1 MLTLYQAEWCGAC
14 HRVRQVMTE
23 LGLTYTAVNVSADRD
38 ERAEVIAVSN
48 QPGIPTLQDGDK
60 ILASSDDIIEYLRET
75 YPAPPDAEQ
84 HAAQGAWRAAGL
96 VSLAPQAAAARVK
109 ELLEDKGFK
118 IIVQITGDAISD
130 RLPEDYILLQVAM
143 PVAAVK
149 VLKFDPLAPAAILL
163 PIAIVPT
170 GDGGSAVATA
180 DPVAQVWLFG
190 EPPLTRIQTAVKER
204 LADVLNAL

>member
-1 MLTLYQAEWCGAC
+1 MLTLYQAEWCPAC

-23 LGLTYTAVNVSADRD
+23 LGLTYTIVNVPAERD
-38 ERAEVIAVSN
+38 ERAEVMAISD

-60 ILASSDDIIEYLRET
+60 VFAASDEIIDYLRAT

-96 VSLAPQAAAARVK
+96 VSLPPQAALARLK
-109 ELLEDKGFK
+109 ELLEAKGFK
-118 IIVQITGDAISD
+118 ILSQTRGSKISN
-130 RLPEDYILLQVAM
+130 RLPPDYILLQVAV

-149 VLKFDPLAPAAILL
+149 VLELDPLAPGAVLL
-163 PIAIVPT
+163 PMAIVPT
-170 GDGGSAVATA
+170 GDGASVVASA

-190 EPPLTRIQTAVKER
+190 EPELTKIETAVKER
-204 LADVLNAL
+204 LAEVLNEL